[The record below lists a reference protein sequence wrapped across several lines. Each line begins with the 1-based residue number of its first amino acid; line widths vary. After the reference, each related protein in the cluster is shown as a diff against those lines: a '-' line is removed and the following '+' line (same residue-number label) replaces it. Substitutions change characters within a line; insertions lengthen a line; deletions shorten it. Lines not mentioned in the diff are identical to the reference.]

1 MPRHQIAADLVISA
15 CVAMETMLYI
25 MIQELVEQEQN
36 QLFQPDENGVGAT
49 VFHLGDFEHGRAR
62 VEDRNS
68 VSRENRT

>member
-15 CVAMETMLYI
+15 CVEMERNNALYH
-25 MIQELVEQEQN
+25 ELLEQEQN

-49 VFHLGDFEHGRAR
+49 VFHLGNFEHGRAG